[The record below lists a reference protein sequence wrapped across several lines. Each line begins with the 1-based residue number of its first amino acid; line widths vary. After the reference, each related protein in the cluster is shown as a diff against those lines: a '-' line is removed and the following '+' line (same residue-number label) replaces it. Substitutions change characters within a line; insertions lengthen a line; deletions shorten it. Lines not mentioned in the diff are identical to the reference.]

1 MEHPTR
7 LSRADYLGAWNTDL
21 DRIASVVHNNG
32 HLRVPTCPEWTVLEL
47 VEHLAGVY
55 QHKIWV
61 LELGKMPPPS
71 WSDEALVE
79 RRKNDPVVELR
90 HWAQALQ
97 TELLARND
105 SDEASTFMRS
115 DRTVGFWWRR
125 MALETAVHRTDAELA
140 SGQRTDVSPE
150 LARDGIDELLW
161 FATAPWQQGS
171 KQGWSHQRVVVDA
184 GDLAWTAVLDP
195 EGMVTSVG
203 DDGSSTRVS
212 GSPDSLLQWSAGRR
226 VEDVERSGDQEAIAL
241 LERFLGN
248 F

>member
-1 MEHPTR
+1 MDHPTR
-7 LSRADYLGAWNTDL
+7 LTRAQYLEHWNADL
-21 DRIASVVHNNG
+21 DRIDAVVHNNG
-32 HLRVPTCPEWTVLEL
+32 HLVVPTCPEWTVLDV

-79 RRKNDPVVELR
+79 RRKNTPVAELR
-90 HWAQALQ
+90 HWAKALQ
-97 TELLARND
+97 AELLARND
-105 SDEASTFMRS
+105 DDVASTFMRS

-125 MALETAVHRTDAELA
+125 MALETAVHRTDVELSA
-140 SGQRTDVSPE
+140 GQRTEVAPE
-150 LARDGIDELLW
+150 LALDGIDELLW

-171 KQGWSHQRVVVDA
+171 KEGWNGQHIVVEA
-184 GDLAWTAVLDP
+184 PGLARTVVLEEDSI
-195 EGMVTSVG
+195 TIAVG
-203 DDGSSTRVS
+203 DDGSLTRVT
-212 GSPDSLLQWSAGRR
+212 GSPDALLQWSAGRQ
-226 VEDVERSGDQEAIAL
+226 VEDVVRSGDLAAIQL

>member
-1 MEHPTR
+1 MDHPTR
-7 LSRADYLGAWNTDL
+7 LTRSQYFEHWNGDL
-21 DRIASVVHNNG
+21 DLITSVVHNHG
-32 HLRVPTCPEWTVLEL
+32 HLRVPTCPQWSVLEL

-61 LELGKMPPPS
+61 LELGKMPPSS

-79 RRKNDPVVELR
+79 RRKNDPVTELR
-90 HWAQALQ
+90 HWAEALQ

-105 SDEASTFMRS
+105 HDEASTFMRS

-140 SGQRTDVSPE
+140 VGLRTPVASE
-150 LARDGIDELLW
+150 LAVDGIDEMLW
-161 FATAPWQQGS
+161 FAPAPWQQGS
-171 KQGWSHQRVVVDA
+171 KEGWSGQHVVVDA
-184 GDLAWTAVLDP
+184 GETAWTAVLDQ
-195 EGMVTSVG
+195 GTLSTFFG
-203 DDGSSTRVS
+203 DDGSTTRVT
-212 GSPDSLLQWSAGRR
+212 GSPDSLLQWSAGRQ
-226 VEDVERSGDQEAIAL
+226 VEDLSRSGDLQAIQL